1 MRVGGQAVIEGVLM
15 IGKYVSL
22 AVRNKEGKIV
32 VKRLGEIKPSPL
44 SKIPFLRGFYALFI
58 SLYYGVKGLNESAEI
73 SSGEEMKNSEK
84 YLSLVLALGLAVGLF
99 ILLPIL
105 ITNLLDLKKNEFVY
119 SLVEGFIRLGL
130 FLLYVWIVSLFPDV
144 KRVFQYHGAEHM
156 VVNAFESGE
165 ALSSDKVKNYS
176 TIHPRCGTNFAMIF
190 LMLAIVLL
198 SAVGAFVPM
207 NFWTRLLSRLLL
219 LPIVAG
225 LSYEVLKLIA
235 LFRDNKILK
244 ALYLPGYLLQYL
256 TTSKPDDSQIEV
268 AILALEDAIGRVG
281 SLGEELEVLG

>member
-22 AVRNKEGKIV
+22 AVRSKDGKVV

-130 FLLYVWIVSLFPDV
+130 FLLYVWIVSLFPDI

-207 NFWTRLLSRLLL
+207 NLWTRLLSRLLL

>member
-1 MRVGGQAVIEGVLM
+1 M

-22 AVRNKEGKIV
+22 AVRSKDGKVV

-73 SSGEEMKNSEK
+73 SSGEEMKSSEK
-84 YLSLVLALGLAVGLF
+84 YLSLMFALVLAVGLF
-99 ILLPIL
+99 VLLPIL
-105 ITNLLDLKKNEFVY
+105 ITNVLDLKKNEFVY

-165 ALSSDKVKNYS
+165 TLSLENVRSHS
-176 TIHPRCGTNFAMIF
+176 TIHPRCGTNFVMIF
-190 LMLAIVLL
+190 LTVAIVLL
-198 SAVGAFVPM
+198 SAVGVFVPM
-207 NFWTRLLSRLLL
+207 NLWTRLLSRLLL
-219 LPIVAG
+219 LPIAAG
-225 LSYEVLKLIA
+225 LSYEILKLIA
-235 LFRDNKILK
+235 LFRHNKILK
-244 ALYLPGYLLQYL
+244 VLYLPGYLLQYL
-256 TTSKPDDSQIEV
+256 TTLRPDESQIEV
-268 AILALEDAIGRVG
+268 AILALEDATGKVD
-281 SLGEELEVLG
+281 STEEELEVLG

>member
-1 MRVGGQAVIEGVLM
+1 
-15 IGKYVSL
+15 
-22 AVRNKEGKIV
+22 
-32 VKRLGEIKPSPL
+32 
-44 SKIPFLRGFYALFI
+44 
-58 SLYYGVKGLNESAEI
+58 
-73 SSGEEMKNSEK
+73 
-84 YLSLVLALGLAVGLF
+84 
-99 ILLPIL
+99 
-105 ITNLLDLKKNEFVY
+105 
-119 SLVEGFIRLGL
+119 
-130 FLLYVWIVSLFPDV
+130 
-144 KRVFQYHGAEHM
+144 M

-207 NFWTRLLSRLLL
+207 NLWTRLLSRLLL